1 MPYRACD
8 LTPLQN
14 YPTEYFSA
22 ETARPNYNNPE
33 AKPERQKPN
42 NYNTKVR
49 KIDIKNIHFYKKRF
63 PCPGVPKRFLQIKN
77 GALLNNIIIDYRAVL
92 RRAIQSLRLDAH
104 QKILID
110 SIPPIRPSLAE
121 TNLMA

>member
-1 MPYRACD
+1 VLERAIQSLRLD
-8 LTPLQN
+8 AFTELTMDHSIP
-14 YPTEYFSA
+14 
-22 ETARPNYNNPE
+22 ETARPNYNQPE

-77 GALLNNIIIDYRAVL
+77 GYF
-92 RRAIQSLRLDAH
+92 
-104 QKILID
+104 
-110 SIPPIRPSLAE
+110 
-121 TNLMA
+121 